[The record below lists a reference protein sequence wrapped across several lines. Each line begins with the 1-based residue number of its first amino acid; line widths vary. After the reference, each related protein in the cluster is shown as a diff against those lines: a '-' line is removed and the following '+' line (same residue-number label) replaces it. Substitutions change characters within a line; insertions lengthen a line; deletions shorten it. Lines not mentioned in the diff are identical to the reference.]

1 MKLLSGKVR
10 QSKVNYLDQNL
21 VVGSFIEN
29 GFEATL
35 SSKPNVLSV

>member
-10 QSKVNYLDQNL
+10 QSRVNYLDQNL
-21 VVGSFIEN
+21 VVGSFLEN

-35 SSKPNVLSV
+35 SSKSNVLSV

>member
-1 MKLLSGKVR
+1 MKLFSGKVR

-21 VVGSFIEN
+21 VVGNFLEN

-35 SSKPNVLSV
+35 RSKSNVLSV

>member
-1 MKLLSGKVR
+1 MKLFSGKVR

-21 VVGSFIEN
+21 VVGSFLEN

-35 SSKPNVLSV
+35 SSKSNILSV

>member
-1 MKLLSGKVR
+1 MKLFSGKVR

-21 VVGSFIEN
+21 VVGGFLEN